1 MKFSLYSFLFYRS
14 SYHHA
19 RPARLLK
26 ACVLVMALF
35 TGSFATH
42 AQKPEQIFK
51 ASGSPVNPKVV
62 LSWNKYYDHAGITDI
77 CKKIAAA
84 HPDLCKLESI
94 GKSFQGRDLWCLT
107 ISDFKNGGEVN
118 RKPAMYIDGN
128 IHSNEVQGSEFA
140 LYTAWYLTE
149 SFGDTKYIRE
159 LLADKTFYIVPT
171 INPDAR
177 DNFFHEPNT
186 NSSPRSGLIP
196 VDNDRDGVA
205 DEDGYDDLDKDGNI
219 VMMRRR
225 NPNGRWKQDSKD
237 PRKMVQVGPDEKGEF
252 ELLGQEGI
260 DNDGDGLVNE
270 DGYAFEYDPNR
281 DWGWGW
287 QPNYIQNGAY
297 KYPFSLPE
305 NRAVMEFVMKHPN
318 IAAAQSYHNS
328 GGMILRGPGGQ
339 EDVGTY
345 NDNDVRIY
353 DILGKKGEEL
363 LPGYR
368 YLVVYKDLYSAYGGE
383 LDWFYGGRGIY
394 TFSNELWTSY
404 LMFNKNNDDGD
415 GPDPSYQFDRY
426 LLFRDAFVEWHE
438 YNHPQYGK
446 IEIGG
451 FKKNFGRMHPG
462 FLMESDAHRNMSFSI
477 FHCFQT
483 PKLSIDSLTEKD
495 LGDGLREITAVISNV
510 RIIPT
515 HASQDMKFKIE
526 RPDVVSLSG
535 LKVLAGMIVDNRD
548 LNITTEQKNDP
559 AALQVANIPGQATV
573 TVRWIVQGSGKY
585 TITVDSQKGGV
596 VSKVKS

>member
-1 MKFSLYSFLFYRS
+1 MKLNI
-14 SYHHA
+14 HA
-19 RPARLLK
+19 FIFTCAMV
-26 ACVLVMALF
+26 AAGMA
-35 TGSFATH
+35 
-42 AQKPEQIFK
+42 AQAQQSNQVFK
-51 ASGSPVNPKVV
+51 GAGSPVNPKVPM
-62 LSWNKYYDHAGITDI
+62 SWNRYNDHAGITDI

-107 ISDFKNGGEVN
+107 ISDYKKGGDVH

-149 SFGDTKYIRE
+149 SFGDTKYIQE

-177 DNFFHEPNT
+177 DNFFHEAN
-186 NSSPRSGLIP
+186 NANSPRSGLIP
-196 VDNDRDGVA
+196 VDNDRDGAV
-205 DEDGYDDLDKDGNI
+205 DEDGYDDLDKDGN
-219 VMMRRR
+219 VVLMRRK

-237 PRKMVQVGPDEKGEF
+237 PRRMIQVGPEEKGDY
-252 ELLGQEGI
+252 ELLGLEGI

-270 DGYAFEYDPNR
+270 DGYTFEYDPNR

-287 QPNYIQNGAY
+287 QPNYIQGGAY

-345 NDNDVRIY
+345 NATDVRIY
-353 DILGKKGEEL
+353 DVLGKKGEEL

-383 LDWFYGGRGIY
+383 LDWFYGGRGVY

-404 LMFNKNNDDGD
+404 LMFNKGSDDDDNSGV
-415 GPDPSYQFDRY
+415 DPSYQFDRY
-426 LLFRDAFVEWHE
+426 LLFKDAFVEWHE

-462 FLMESDAHRNMSFSI
+462 FLMESDAHRNMSFSV
-477 FHCFQT
+477 FHCYQT
-483 PKLSIDSLTEKD
+483 PKLSIDSVTEKD
-495 LGDGLREITAVISNV
+495 LGDGLKEITAVVSNE

-515 HASQDMKFKIE
+515 HASQDLKFKIE
-526 RPDVVSLSG
+526 RPDYISLTG
-535 LKVLAGMIVDNRD
+535 AKVLAGMVVENRD
-548 LNITTEQKNDP
+548 LNITTEQKSNP
-559 AALQVANIPGQATV
+559 ATIEVANIPGQSTV

-585 TITVDSQKGGV
+585 TISVDSRKGGMV
-596 VSKVKS
+596 NKTR